1 MISAVFRTEAET
13 VVKAQ
18 GQIAAHGRNAELSAA
33 ERIVDHVRCDIHACN
48 GRINLLVAE
57 LRDDREIE
65 PRHNS
70 PAFSAEVRADGNAD
84 RRFNEIHVARVAIL
98 KIIRGDPRV
107 AKADVGDYLNA
118 GIVCEVIHPNAEGI
132 SRSINLLMSVSALEI
147 IRGGK
152 IAGICLEAQL
162 PKIMGGV
169 GGKAPEV
176 GVILLRED
184 RLLSF
189 RIRSSDR
196 KGRTE
201 PSAVRGG
208 IIAAEDAPVKV
219 GAVA

>member
-33 ERIVDHVRCDIHACN
+33 ERIVEHVRSDIHACN

-107 AKADVGDYLNA
+107 AKADVGGLPE
-118 GIVCEVIHPNAEGI
+118 CRH
-132 SRSINLLMSVSALEI
+132 RM
-147 IRGGK
+147 RGN
-152 IAGICLEAQL
+152 
-162 PKIMGGV
+162 P
-169 GGKAPEV
+169 PE
-176 GVILLRED
+176 RRRYKQKHQPSHE
-184 RLLSF
+184 
-189 RIRSSDR
+189 R
-196 KGRTE
+196 KR
-201 PSAVRGG
+201 P
-208 IIAAEDAPVKV
+208 
-219 GAVA
+219 